1 MLSTLAF
8 LSGSYTAANLGLL
21 YKNLQLVKNGNLLT
35 MKGWRDLRLLP
46 VKDSGIMYK
55 IYENNDCVKY
65 GYTFAF
71 KQLVRYRGKDENS
84 LMMCPFDTEYF
95 NTEKQFIGPGEF
107 FNKNDIVKVD
117 IKCNNAKFY
126 VEYVDVTKDDK
137 IWVVSYLKNLDNCD
151 IIAKM
156 DNDEFKTLMAYEHQL
171 PFRKTILCVFLLT
184 CIMMCYFHIF

>member
-8 LSGSYTAANLGLL
+8 LSGSYTAVNSGVL
-21 YKNLQLVKNGNLLT
+21 YKNLQFVKNGDLLT
-35 MKGWRDLRLLP
+35 MKGWRNLRLLP

-95 NTEKQFIGPGEF
+95 NTEKQFIEF
-107 FNKNDIVKVD
+107 FNKNDIT
-117 IKCNNAKFY
+117 KFY
-126 VEYVDVTKDDK
+126 VEYIDVTKDDK
-137 IWVVSYLKNLDNCD
+137 IWIVSSSKYPNNCNV
-151 IIAKM
+151 IAKM
-156 DNDEFKTLMAYEHQL
+156 DNDEFETLMAYEHQL
-171 PFRKTILCVFLLT
+171 PFRKTIFCVFLLT
-184 CIMMCYFHIF
+184 CIMMCYFNGA